1 MTSPGTDTK
10 SAGRRQPG
18 FAGRYPAR
26 TGLLLLAAV
35 LFGAS
40 SLAAGGDPLGETLD
54 RFRTHYEGVRDL
66 RARFFQRSLIASL
79 GSEEVSRG
87 ELLYL
92 RPGRLR
98 WEVEDPERHVLV
110 ADGETLRM
118 FSPAD
123 NILQIA
129 PLEEGAVSQ
138 TALGFLFG
146 EADLRR
152 AFDVTLLDGDTTE
165 KEGRVGDRG
174 LALGLKPKQ
183 EASFERLE
191 VRLDPGT
198 LRVREVTIFDLLGNR
213 THLVLENTEENV
225 GLEEANFTIRV
236 PDDTEVIDLR

>member
-1 MTSPGTDTK
+1 MTRRGPDTK

-18 FAGRYPAR
+18 FARRYPAWTR
-26 TGLLLLAAV
+26 ILFVAAGLLAA
-35 LFGAS
+35 S
-40 SLAAGGDPLGETLD
+40 SIAAGGDPLDETLE
-54 RFRTHYEGVRDL
+54 RFRKHYEGVRDL
-66 RARFFQRSLIASL
+66 RTRFVQTSLVASL

-87 ELLYL
+87 ELRYL

-98 WEVEDPERHVLV
+98 WEVEDPEPHVLV

-129 PLEEGAVSQ
+129 PLGEGAVSQ

-146 EADLRR
+146 ESDLRR
-152 AFDVTLLDGDTTE
+152 AFEVTPLDGDATA
-165 KEGRVGDRG
+165 KEGSAEDRG
-174 LALGLKPKQ
+174 LRLRLDPKQ

-198 LRVREVTIFDLLGNR
+198 LAVREVTIFDLLANR
-213 THLVLENTEENV
+213 THLVLESTEENV
-225 GLEEANFTIRV
+225 GLEEADFTIRV
-236 PDDTEVIDLR
+236 PEDTEVIDLR